1 MWSLTLSATYCPS
14 MRDRLGDRARVQ
26 HILEAIELIEGFMKG
41 RSIEDL
47 SSDAMLRFAV
57 VKQLEVIG
65 EAAARITKETLGTE
79 PAVPWKQ
86 VVLMRHVL
94 VHDYYRIDVP
104 TVWSTV
110 TNDLGP
116 LKQGVQR
123 LLTALPP
130 AS

>member
-1 MWSLTLSATYCPS
+1 